1 MLSTSSGPTDMLVHA
16 VYFWLR
22 PDLSE
27 QEQAQFAAN
36 LQTLATI
43 PSKGCY
49 IGKPSSTD
57 RPVIDRSYTWA
68 LVLLFDDLA
77 EHDAYQVHPTHQ
89 AFVAENKSLWSRVQ
103 IYDSE

>member
-1 MLSTSSGPTDMLVHA
+1 MFVHA

-22 PDLSE
+22 PDLTDDE
-27 QEQAQFAAN
+27 RARFAAN

-49 IGKPSSTD
+49 IGTPSSTD
-57 RPVIDRSYTWA
+57 RPVIDRTYTWA
-68 LVLLFDDLA
+68 LVLLFADLA
-77 EHDAYQVHPTHQ
+77 EHDAYQVHPVHQ
-89 AFVAENKSLWSRVQ
+89 QFVAENKALWASVK